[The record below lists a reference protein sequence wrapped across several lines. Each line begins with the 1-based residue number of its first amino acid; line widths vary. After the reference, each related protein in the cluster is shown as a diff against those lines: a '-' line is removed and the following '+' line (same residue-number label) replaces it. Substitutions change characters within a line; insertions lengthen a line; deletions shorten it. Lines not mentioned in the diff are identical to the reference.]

1 MTVDEYLAG
10 VPEPKRSTLQ
20 QLRETILDIVPD
32 AEETISYGSPAY
44 RLHGKVVAGFA
55 AFKDHLAYLPHS
67 GSVFNELETELEG
80 YSKTPGSLHFPIDEP
95 LPKKLVERLISVR
108 LKQLRRG

>member
-1 MTVDEYLAG
+1 MTVDEYLAA
-10 VPEPKRSTLQ
+10 VPEPKLSTLRE
-20 QLRETILDIVPD
+20 LRATIQEIVPD
-32 AEETISYGSPAY
+32 AEETISYGMPAY

-67 GSVFNELETELEG
+67 GSVFNELEKELAG
-80 YSKTPGSLHFPIDEP
+80 YRRTPGSLHFPVDEP
-95 LPKKLVERLISVR
+95 LPKKLVEKLISVR